1 MQDPLERLHLPN
13 ELLGHSLF
21 SLPDFDS
28 LQCYKL
34 ASNLV
39 YSLEDIA
46 VGAGANFEKNP
57 VLVFLAF
64 HC

>member
-13 ELLGHSLF
+13 ELLGHPLL

-28 LQCYKL
+28 LQGHKL
-34 ASNLV
+34 ASSLV